1 MLITKRIKSFM
12 QCIFNMRGKYLN
24 MKNKLSPTR
33 DVSLE
38 EAKKIYCRSQET
50 LDRNELRELLTK
62 MFIKPP
68 TEEQVTEA
76 LNFNRRT
83 AMLMTQ

>member
-1 MLITKRIKSFM
+1 ME
-12 QCIFNMRGKYLN
+12 
-24 MKNKLSPTR
+24 NKLSQTG

-38 EAKKIYCRSQET
+38 EARKIYCRSQET
-50 LDRNELRELLTK
+50 LDRNELLTK

-76 LNFNRRT
+76 LNLNRRT

>member
-1 MLITKRIKSFM
+1 
-12 QCIFNMRGKYLN
+12 MRGKYLKI
-24 MKNKLSPTR
+24 KNKLSPTR

-38 EAKKIYCRSQET
+38 EAKKIYCSSQET

-68 TEEQVTEA
+68 TEEQVIEA
-76 LNFNRRT
+76 LNLNRRT